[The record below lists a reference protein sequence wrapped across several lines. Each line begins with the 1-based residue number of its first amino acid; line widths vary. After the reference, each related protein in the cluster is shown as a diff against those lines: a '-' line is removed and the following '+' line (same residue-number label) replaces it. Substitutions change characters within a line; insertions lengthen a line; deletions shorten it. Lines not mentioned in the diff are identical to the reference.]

1 MTILMHRLKAL
12 AVLETVLRTGSFSR
26 AAEQLFITQSAVSQH
41 IKQLEGE
48 LGLLFER
55 TPRQLKPTTRAE
67 RLRPYLSQGFAQL
80 NEGWR
85 QLRCQDEERVVTV
98 TLLPSFASRWLLPRL
113 PSFSR
118 CCPEVELRLS
128 MNDQLQ
134 DLQTSAIDLAI
145 RFGPGHY
152 PGLQVTH
159 LMDDELFPVAS
170 PALLAV
176 QGTPQSPAE
185 LERFVLLKDNSLESF
200 NWSSWLRLAGVAN
213 FQPRHNLTIS
223 DSAQV
228 VNMALA
234 GQGIALARRSLVASE
249 LQNGTLR
256 QLFEMVLPCPYAY
269 YLLQSPH
276 RASRPAVQCFVR
288 WLQQAIAE
296 DQACCAAGGCG
307 SGVEDSPAG

>member
-1 MTILMHRLKAL
+1 MTVLMHRLKAL

-41 IKQLEGE
+41 IKLLEAE

-55 TPRQLKPTTRAE
+55 TPRQLKPTARAE

-85 QLRCQDEERVVTV
+85 QLKCQDEERVVTV
-98 TLLPSFASRWLLPRL
+98 TLLSSFASRWLLPRL

-118 CCPEVELRLS
+118 CCPDVELRLS
-128 MNDQLQ
+128 MNDQLL

-145 RFGPGHY
+145 RFGPGNY

-185 LERFVLLKDNSLESF
+185 LERFILLKDNSLESF
-200 NWSSWLRLAGVAN
+200 NWSSWLRLAGVTD

-256 QLFEMVLPCPYAY
+256 QLFERVLPCPYAY

-276 RASRPAVQCFVR
+276 RAPRPAVQCFVR

-296 DQACCAAGGCG
+296 DQAGGGAGVCG
-307 SGVEDSPAG
+307 SGVENLPAG